1 MKTIVL
7 MRHAKAEQ
15 DSEKSDFERELT
27 ADGIRV
33 AGETGT
39 AFRSIGLSIDRIIAS
54 SSARTRQT
62 ANLVAEA
69 MQSGA
74 ERQDLDELYLAR
86 PKQIKDA
93 IRGQETDDETSV
105 LIVGHNPGIASVI
118 CRWADESL
126 AVPPATVAVFE
137 STADTWA
144 DVRRKAGH
152 APALVFLLRDGKV
165 VWRRDATTSEPE

>member
-1 MKTIVL
+1 MKTIIL

-27 ADGIRV
+27 DDGIRV
-33 AGETGT
+33 ARETGT
-39 AFRSIGLSIDRIIAS
+39 ALLDIGLSIDRIIAS
-54 SSARTRQT
+54 SSTRTRQT
-62 ANLVAEA
+62 ANLVAEV
-69 MQSGA
+69 MQSA
-74 ERQDLDELYLAR
+74 PKRQDLDELYLAP

-93 IRGQETDDETSV
+93 LRGQETNDESSV

-126 AVPPATVAVFE
+126 AVSPGTVAVFE
-137 STADTWA
+137 SSADTW
-144 DVRRKAGH
+144 DNVRRKAGH

-165 VWRRDATTSEPE
+165 VWRRDSTTSEPK